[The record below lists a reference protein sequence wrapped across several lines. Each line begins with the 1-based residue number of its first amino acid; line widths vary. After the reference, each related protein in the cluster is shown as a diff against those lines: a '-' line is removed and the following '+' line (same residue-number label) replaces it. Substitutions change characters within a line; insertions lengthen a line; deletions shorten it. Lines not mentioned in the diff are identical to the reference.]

1 MSDDTLDQIG
11 RRLGD
16 LSDLPEALRRQLNV
30 AKLDDLEQKIIE
42 TLNRRFEGIASVD
55 ELMVGLYREF
65 QYITNDRRML
75 ATKLYRM
82 CKTGVLES
90 VAKRRGVYKVK
101 LR

>member
-1 MSDDTLDQIG
+1 MGDDKLDHVG

-16 LSDLPEALRRQLNV
+16 LSDLPEALRKQLNV
-30 AKLDDLEQKIIE
+30 SKLDDLEQKIVD
-42 TLNRRFEGIASVD
+42 TLNRRFEGVASVD

-65 QYITNDRRML
+65 QYITDDRRAL

-101 LR
+101 Q